1 MGRGRGGGG
10 EGRGH
15 AGSAYAQYVNFH
27 VSTDVLGHLEMFDV
41 PIGTVRGIPLQSN
54 TESSHITVYLTEVLW
69 GRGLC
74 GHEGGAGGG
83 VTHLLEEE
91 PTAGHHRA
99 YMHSLFSGVVVH
111 SSAVAGDCSPPSYR
125 ADTAK
130 QYSANPSAS
139 CSVYEVL
146 VPFTDIVLRSDCL
159 FTNRLGSHLLSQLYC
174 I

>member
-1 MGRGRGGGG
+1 M
-10 EGRGH
+10 
-15 AGSAYAQYVNFH
+15 VNYH
-27 VSTDVLGHLEMFDV
+27 VSFTSECMHVTCHLEMCDV
-41 PIGTVRGIPLQSN
+41 PIGRVWGIPLQSN
-54 TESSHITVYLTEVLW
+54 TGSSHRTVYLTEVKW

-91 PTAGHHRA
+91 PTAGHQLAH
-99 YMHSLFSGVVVH
+99 MHSLVSGVVVH
-111 SSAVAGDCSPPSYR
+111 SSSVAGDSSPPSYR

-130 QYSANPSAS
+130 QYSANPSTS

-146 VPFTDIVLRSDCL
+146 VTFTDIVLRSDCL

>member
-1 MGRGRGGGG
+1 M
-10 EGRGH
+10 
-15 AGSAYAQYVNFH
+15 H
-27 VSTDVLGHLEMFDV
+27 VICHLEMCDV
-41 PIGTVRGIPLQSN
+41 PIGRVWGIPLQSN
-54 TESSHITVYLTEVLW
+54 TGSGHRTVYLTEVQW
-69 GRGLC
+69 GRGFC

-91 PTAGHHRA
+91 PTAGHQLSH
-99 YMHSLFSGVVVH
+99 MHSLVSGVAVH
-111 SSAVAGDCSPPSYR
+111 SSSVAGDSSLPSYR

-146 VPFTDIVLRSDCL
+146 VTFTDIVLRSDCL
-159 FTNRLGSHLLSQLYC
+159 FTNWLGSHLLSQLYC